1 MPKNKTVYWTL
12 AALLASAFGFVGF
25 LKVSANPMEV
35 ELFTRFG
42 YPPWF
47 MYVIGA
53 AELAGALGLI
63 GGRLIAAHLPRATAM
78 GLLVIMTG
86 AIGSHLM
93 YDPLFMM
100 LPAVALSVLLL
111 GFLYAGKPVVT

>member
-1 MPKNKTVYWTL
+1 MLRNKIVYWVFAT
-12 AALLASAFGFVGF
+12 LLAGAFGFAGF
-25 LKVSANPMEV
+25 LKVFANPMEV

-42 YPPWF
+42 YPLWF

-63 GGRLIAAHLPRATAM
+63 CGQFVDTRLPRAAAM

-86 AIGSHLM
+86 AIGSHLV
-93 YDPLFMM
+93 YDSLFMM
-100 LPAVALSVLLL
+100 LPAVALSIFLL
-111 GFLYAGKPVVT
+111 GFLYTSRPVVV